1 MRCWFLLVVF
11 LSQIGISLAN
21 TLYIDADFIKSR
33 FPTSLWAIEDPSF
46 NAPPDSIAALFL
58 NNSSAIIKEQKVN
71 FGYKKAAFWFYTIL
85 HNSSA
90 SDVQIVVSL
99 ENPNIDSVI
108 FYADYGYGFKKEAI
122 AGDHVRHAHW
132 QIATRQPASRLTIR
146 AGESLPIMLK
156 ARNSFSG
163 NMILPVQIW
172 EYNHF
177 ASYQQAYHLSW
188 GLYFGFLL
196 INVALAFSAIVLL
209 RANIFIWYGLFLI
222 ASLIYSFISFGFMY
236 QFLTGAWPASNDV
249 MRTYALLLI
258 SILMLRFSQV
268 FLKSKEISPFT
279 HNVITT
285 IIWIEVLFLV
295 SSFFILDTFRANFN
309 QIFPWFLT
317 LIFIGY
323 ALILTAAWF
332 SKQKYR
338 LRANAFL
345 LAFTFSLIG
354 GMTLI
359 LTDLNYLPYNNFTI
373 HAPWF
378 GNAIEIV
385 IFTGIMFYEFKL
397 VGDEKIKLEQQIAI
411 EQTQRLRE
419 FFRGQEKER
428 QRIARDLHDNVAG
441 TLVGARFLMPNP
453 AKMHKVLD
461 AKSML
466 SYERALHTLDRSIK
480 DVRNLSHN
488 LQPPALDEHSLR
500 YELDRLIADYQTMMP
515 KTNYQLQ
522 YGLEEGTLSADTAVA
537 LYRICQ
543 ECLLNIFKHA
553 DATQVLVQLVNQL
566 NRIELLIEDNGRGFD
581 EKKLKEGIG
590 LQNIRSRLT
599 FTQNLSTL
607 IHSTPN
613 QGTRIQLSFDRV

>member
-1 MRCWFLLVVF
+1 MRCWFLLAVF
-11 LSQIGISLAN
+11 LCQIGISIAN
-21 TLYIDADFIKSR
+21 TLYIDDDFTKSR

-46 NAPPDSIAALFL
+46 NAPPDSITALFL
-58 NNSSAIIKEQKVN
+58 NNSSVIIKEQKVN
-71 FGYKKAAFWFYTIL
+71 FGYKKAAFWFYTTL
-85 HNSSA
+85 HNRSA

-99 ENPNIDSVI
+99 ENPNIDSVT

-122 AGDHVRHAHW
+122 AGDHVPYAHW
-132 QIATRQPASRLTIR
+132 QIATRQPAIRLTIR
-146 AGESLPIMLK
+146 AGESLPILLK

-177 ASYQQAYHLSW
+177 ASYQQGYHLSW
-188 GLYFGFLL
+188 GLYFGFLV

-268 FLKSKEISPFT
+268 FLKSKEISPFI

-285 IIWIEVLFLV
+285 IIWIEALFLV

-323 ALILTAAWF
+323 ALVLTAAWF

-453 AKMHKVLD
+453 AKMHEVLD

-500 YELDRLIADYQTMMP
+500 YELDRLIADYQTMLP